1 MIEFFPSKTAQ
12 RSFVG
17 KKKAGYENRM
27 KSGNLV
33 VPVFQYKVIVFYG
46 KN

>member
-1 MIEFFPSKTAQ
+1 MIEFFPSKTTQ

-17 KKKAGYENRM
+17 QKSAGYKNRM

-33 VPVFQYKVIVFYG
+33 VPVFQ
-46 KN
+46 